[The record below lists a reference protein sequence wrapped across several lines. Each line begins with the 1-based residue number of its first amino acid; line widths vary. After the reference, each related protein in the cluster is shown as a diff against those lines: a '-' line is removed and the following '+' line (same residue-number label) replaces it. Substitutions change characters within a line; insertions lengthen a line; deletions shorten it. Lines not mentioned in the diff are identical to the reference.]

1 MWGDEADPNGVGLDT
16 DGNDK
21 RMSDNS
27 TEHTRNAELWLRA
40 RHAYAAGP
48 RSEPNEADLLL
59 AGYLDASLGEN
70 DRERTEAWLASD
82 PEALDRLMVLRAELA
97 APRPVPPRA
106 LIERAR
112 GLVRTEGR
120 APSRGGFGGLL
131 AGLFQPMAVAT
142 AAALLVACAVGF
154 QIGRSG
160 YESIAAEPSALEDGG
175 FGEDDGFG
183 GDGGFGFE
191 PGGDDLL

>member
-1 MWGDEADPNGVGLDT
+1 M
-16 DGNDK
+16 
-21 RMSDNS
+21 
-27 TEHTRNAELWLRA
+27 
-40 RHAYAAGP
+40 
-48 RSEPNEADLLL
+48 
-59 AGYLDASLGEN
+59 
-70 DRERTEAWLASD
+70 
-82 PEALDRLMVLRAELA
+82 
-97 APRPVPPRA
+97 
-106 LIERAR
+106 
-112 GLVRTEGR
+112 
-120 APSRGGFGGLL
+120 L